1 MIMLVSENGNKGTL
15 HKRAYKAKEKEPD
28 RGRSDVYRESLVE
41 TRTTPGSLSETLQ
54 TTALPSSTTVPRPQH
69 LAIAPTR
76 YTWLQWISILGYF
89 RIFFCAEA
97 YSAHA
102 YS

>member
-1 MIMLVSENGNKGTL
+1 MKKLVQESKWSRSSPSVIVLVSENGNKGTL

-54 TTALPSSTTVPRPQH
+54 TTALPSSPLYLVPS
-69 LAIAPTR
+69 T
-76 YTWLQWISILGYF
+76 
-89 RIFFCAEA
+89 
-97 YSAHA
+97 
-102 YS
+102 